1 MKQKILTKILLV
13 GLTALM
19 LTGCGQTENAT
30 TADNQTAESA
40 EQPEAAETKE
50 ATEALAETPEPTEE
64 PHIHNYTETITT
76 EASCETVGLKT
87 FTCECGD
94 TYTEEIS
101 AAGHVYENY
110 VSNEDATYLA
120 DGTETAKCNTC
131 DLTDT
136 RTAEGSKL
144 EYTYTEMEA
153 TMYAQQTV
161 NVRDLPS
168 TDGNK
173 VGSLSA
179 NDEVKVTGQADN
191 GWYRI
196 EYNDSVA
203 YVSDS
208 YLGENKVEVVATS
221 SAQTANNVPNIFDY
235 PENTWVDMGSY
246 YFAYGYYPFGWATNE
261 QWETQIDNMEQ
272 TLEARYPGTQ
282 AIGGHGFHLND
293 GTKRWVFLAQTA
305 NNAECNAFYNA
316 YVCSGKNCGNHDPQ

>member
-1 MKQKILTKILLV
+1 MKQKILTMILLV
-13 GLTALM
+13 GITASVF
-19 LTGCGQTENAT
+19 TGCGQAENAS
-30 TADNQTAESA
+30 TADNQTAEST
-40 EQPEAAETKE
+40 EQPE
-50 ATEALAETPEPTEE
+50 ATEALAETPEPSEE
-64 PHIHNYTETITT
+64 PHTHNYAETITI
-76 EASCETVGLKT
+76 EASCEKAGLKT

-101 AAGHVYENY
+101 ATGHIYENY

-120 DGTETAKCNTC
+120 DGTETTKCNTC
-131 DLTDT
+131 DLTET

-173 VGSLSA
+173 VGSLLT

-208 YLGENKVEVVATS
+208 YLGENKVEATLPVQENTQTTS
-221 SAQTANNVPNIFDY
+221 S
-235 PENTWVDMGSY
+235 WKS
-246 YFAYGYYPFGWATNE
+246 
-261 QWETQIDNMEQ
+261 
-272 TLEARYPGTQ
+272 
-282 AIGGHGFHLND
+282 
-293 GTKRWVFLAQTA
+293 GTK
-305 NNAECNAFYNA
+305 C
-316 YVCSGKNCGNHDPQ
+316 

>member
-1 MKQKILTKILLV
+1 MKQKILTMILLV
-13 GLTALM
+13 GITASVF
-19 LTGCGQTENAT
+19 TGCGQTENAS
-30 TADNQTAESA
+30 TAINQTAEST

-50 ATEALAETPEPTEE
+50 ETEALAETPEPTEE
-64 PHIHNYTETITT
+64 PHTHNYTETITT
-76 EASCETVGLKT
+76 EASCEKAGLKT
-87 FTCECGD
+87 YTCECGD

-101 AAGHVYENY
+101 ATGHVYENY

-136 RTAEGSKL
+136 RTSEGSKL
-144 EYTYTEMEA
+144 EYTYTDMEA

-168 TDGNK
+168 IDGNK

-179 NDEVKVTGQADN
+179 NDEVKVTGQTDN

-208 YLGENKVEVVATS
+208 YLGENKVEAALPVQENAQTTS
-221 SAQTANNVPNIFDY
+221 SVPNPYDY
-235 PENTWVDMGSY
+235 PVSTWIDMGDWFFYVHPDLGSPEPNVNG
-246 YFAYGYYPFGWATNE
+246 AL
-261 QWETQIDNMEQ
+261 WEDVRAILQE
-272 TLEARYPGTQ
+272 RYPDRNISGRSGMKLDNGTYTVWVI
-282 AIGGHGFHLND
+282 AVGGTHSYDYPKALLDFIVKYQG
-293 GTKRWVFLAQTA
+293 
-305 NNAECNAFYNA
+305 
-316 YVCSGKNCGNHDPQ
+316 